1 MTFLVEVQHRLTVV
15 QGLPSPVRA
24 RRGLPPMPPGITLV
38 VTAGVTATQVVMLT
52 REGWCEFSV
61 S

>member
-24 RRGLPPMPPGITLV
+24 RRGLPPMPPGISQST
-38 VTAGVTATQVVMLT
+38 VTSRPPTVTGDT
-52 REGWCEFSV
+52 SP
-61 S
+61 